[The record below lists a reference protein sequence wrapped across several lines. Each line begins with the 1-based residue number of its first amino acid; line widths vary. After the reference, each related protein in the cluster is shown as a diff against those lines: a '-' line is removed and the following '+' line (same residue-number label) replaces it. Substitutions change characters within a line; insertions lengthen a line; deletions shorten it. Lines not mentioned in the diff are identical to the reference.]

1 MNGRALVTL
10 LALALAG
17 TALLVALQLGLAPR
31 IDEARQAAEERA
43 LLDLL
48 PPGSYDNHP
57 LREPVALPDAEAL
70 GRPAPGSAWR
80 ARREGQVVALLLP
93 VTGQGY
99 EGPIR
104 LLLAIAPDGRL
115 LRSKV
120 LEHRET
126 AGIGDRIEPSRS
138 PWLASL
144 TASRSAT
151 GPGMAGQG
159 RWRRVRPDRR
169 CHPHL
174 ACRARRDPAGVA
186 LLRQP
191 SRALAGSGAMKPV
204 SPCRCSAWRRCWAPA
219 TCWSRRWASPW
230 SPCRC

>member
-17 TALLVALQLGLAPR
+17 TALLFALQLGLAPR

-144 TASRSAT
+144 DGVSLGVR
-151 GPGMAGQG
+151 PGE
-159 RWRRVRPDRR
+159 WRVRADGGGF
-169 CHPHL
+169 
-174 ACRARRDPAGVA
+174 DQIAGA
-186 LLRQP
+186 TLT
-191 SRALAGSGAMKPV
+191 SRAVLAATQQGLRYFDSHREHLLGA
-204 SPCRCSAWRRCWAPA
+204 AP
-219 TCWSRRWASPW
+219 
-230 SPCRC
+230 